1 MKQHYLSIDHDF
13 LAVERQQLRDEGRDI
28 ASVASEFET
37 LLAADLDAD
46 PKEGLQARAEAL
58 LDACAALPTRGDYPY
73 VEPSDLEGIRRGRP
87 ADTPFLIVTDP
98 GDEVLFD
105 RVLAAWLGRC
115 AGCLLGK
122 PVEGWRSPAMW
133 GFLKDQ
139 GLYPLA
145 DFFRS
150 DARAEL
156 YDKYQVSRE
165 RAFIDLVT
173 HMPEDD
179 DTNYTVTGLAIM
191 KQHGPDFAP
200 QDVANFWLQ
209 NIPIFHTFT
218 AERAAYRNFANLIP
232 PPRSATYRNPYREWI
247 GAQIRADFW
256 GYAALGDPERAAEYA
271 WRDASVSHVKNGV
284 YGEMWV
290 AAMLAAAP
298 YAGDIEDVIR
308 IGLGE
313 IPAKCR
319 LAEDIQQVI
328 DWYHAGVAAEEAI
341 RCIHARWDEYNP
353 HHWCHTNSNAQI
365 VALGLLWGENDYGQS
380 ICRAVQSCFDT
391 DCNGA
396 TVGSVFGML
405 HGTATL
411 PKRWIG
417 PLNDLLDTGIAGYH
431 QVRISEVAR
440 EGFELW
446 RTHSGCPH
454 YHLRYNHD

>member
-1 MKQHYLSIDHDF
+1 MKQRYLSIDQGF
-13 LAVERQQLRDEGRDI
+13 LAVEREQLLDEGRDI
-28 ASVASEFET
+28 SAVATEFDA
-37 LLAADLDAD
+37 LAQRAADLDAD
-46 PKEGLQARAEAL
+46 PRLQARTAAL
-58 LDACAALPTRGDYPY
+58 LDACAKLPMRADYTY
-73 VEPSDLEGIRRGRP
+73 HEPSDLEGIRRARP
-87 ADTPFLIVTDP
+87 ANTPQWLVTDP
-98 GDEVLFD
+98 GDEYLFD
-105 RVLAAWLGRC
+105 HVLAAWLGRC

-139 GLYPLA
+139 GRYPLA

-150 DARAEL
+150 DAPAEL
-156 YDKYQVSRE
+156 YEKHKVSRE
-165 RAFIDLVT
+165 RAYIDRVT

-191 KQHGPDFAP
+191 KQRGPGFAP
-200 QDVANFWLQ
+200 EDVADFWLQ
-209 NIPIFHTFT
+209 NIPILHTFT
-218 AERAAYRNFANLIP
+218 AERAVYRNFINLIP
-232 PPRSATYRNPYREWI
+232 PPASATYRNPYREWI

-256 GYAALGDPERAAEYA
+256 GYAALGNPELAAEYA
-271 WRDASVSHVKNGV
+271 WRDASISHVKNGI

-298 YAGDIEDVIR
+298 YVKDVEDVIK

-313 IPAKCR
+313 IPAQCR

-328 DWYHAGVAAEEAI
+328 AWYHEGIDIEEVI
-341 RCIHARWDEYNP
+341 RRIHARWDEFNP

-365 VALGLLWGENDYGQS
+365 VALGLLWGQEDYGRA
-380 ICRAVQSCFDT
+380 ICAAVQACFDT

-396 TVGSVFGML
+396 TVGSIFGMM
-405 HGTATL
+405 HGTPAL
-411 PKRWIG
+411 PGRWID

-440 EGFELW
+440 EGFAMW
-446 RTHSGCPH
+446 QASQQIA
-454 YHLRYNHD
+454 NSK